1 MIKEHD
7 IVVLRVPLPSERLEA
22 GDVGT
27 VVHIHKDGEAYE
39 VEFLTLDGNT
49 AAVATLEASQVRP
62 VSNRDITHTRE
73 LSMFEGSTH
82 CCAKK

>member
-7 IVVLRVPLPSERLEA
+7 IVVLTVPLPSERLEA

-49 AAVATLEASQVRP
+49 AAVATVEASQVRP
-62 VSNRDITHTRE
+62 VSNRDLAHTRD
-73 LSMFEGSTH
+73 LTI
-82 CCAKK
+82 A

>member
-1 MIKEHD
+1 LKVVIEEHD
-7 IVVLRVPLPSERLEA
+7 VVVLTVPLPAANLEA

-27 VVHIHKDGEAYE
+27 IVHIRKDGLAYE

-62 VSNRDITHTRE
+62 VNERDITHTRE
-73 LSMFEGSTH
+73 LRI
-82 CCAKK
+82 A

>member
-1 MIKEHD
+1 MIKEHER
-7 IVVLRVPLPSERLEA
+7 VVLTISVPDEGLEA

-62 VSNRDITHTRE
+62 VSRRDITHTRE
-73 LSMFEGSTH
+73 LRI
-82 CCAKK
+82 A